1 MTAIKPSGGIT
12 IPIRNQMKN
21 ELPLPRPMTPVPR
34 PKKKAMTR
42 YCTFLLWRAWSLDQR
57 LRLADRAD
65 LGDVAAERQAGGPVE
80 DGAELA
86 GGARDLAHVV
96 GPGHP
101 PGGEAAEGAVAD
113 PADGLVAAEVDEA
126 RFAAVVE
133 GLGGADPELGGDVA
147 RGDRPLADGVLR
159 GRRAGAAAGVGSG
172 GAVADRPDR
181 VHALHPQVGVDRHA
195 TALVERQVELGED
208 RLRLD
213 PGGP

>member
-65 LGDVAAERQAGGPVE
+65 LGDVTSERQAGAPVE

-86 GGARDLAHVV
+86 SGARNLAHVV

-126 RFAAVVE
+126 RFAAVLE
-133 GLGGADPELGGDVA
+133 RAGAADPKLGGNVASGDGA
-147 RGDRPLADGVLR
+147 LADGVLR
-159 GRRAGAAAGVGSG
+159 GRRADAPAGIWSS

-181 VHALHPQVGVDRHA
+181 VEALHPQVGVDRDPA
-195 TALVERQVELGED
+195 ALVERQA
-208 RLRLD
+208 
-213 PGGP
+213 